1 MRTVLDVVSAVMLLV
16 GVLLYLVAALGLVRL
31 PDVFSRMHAATKA
44 STLGL
49 ALVLLGAMLRVEQA
63 GDAVRL
69 GLVIAFTFL
78 TAPVGAHMLGRAA
91 YRSGVG
97 GIEDLA
103 VDELKDPDGPDPDGV
118 ERAGPGTDSDTDT
131 DDQSGATHERG
142 QRP

>member
-1 MRTVLDVVSAVMLLV
+1 MRTVLDVASS
-16 GVLLYLVAALGLVRL
+16 VLLLSGVALFLLAGLGVVRL

-49 ALVLLGAMLRVEQA
+49 ALVLLGAMLRVEQP

-69 GLVIAFTFL
+69 ALVIAFTFL

-97 GIEDLA
+97 GIEDLK
-103 VDELKDPDGPDPDGV
+103 VDELRDP
-118 ERAGPGTDSDTDT
+118 
-131 DDQSGATHERG
+131 RG
-142 QRP
+142 SEAPEPP

>member
-1 MRTVLDVVSAVMLLV
+1 MRAVLDVASAVLV
-16 GVLLYLVAALGLVRL
+16 LSGVVLYLVAGLGVLRL

-49 ALVLLGAMLRVEQA
+49 ALVLVGAMLRVEQS

-69 GLVIAFTFL
+69 VLVIAFTFL

-97 GIEDLA
+97 GIEDLQ
-103 VDELKDPDGPDPDGV
+103 VDELRDPEGADAP
-118 ERAGPGTDSDTDT
+118 EQPG
-131 DDQSGATHERG
+131 E
-142 QRP
+142 P

>member
-1 MRTVLDVVSAVMLLV
+1 MRTVLDVASAVLQLSGVTLFLLA
-16 GVLLYLVAALGLVRL
+16 GLGIVRL

-44 STLGL
+44 STLGV

-69 GLVIAFTFL
+69 ALVIAFTFL

-97 GIEDLA
+97 GIDDLT
-103 VDELKDPDGPDPDGV
+103 VDELK
-118 ERAGPGTDSDTDT
+118 ESDT
-131 DDQSGATHERG
+131 GG
-142 QRP
+142 

>member
-1 MRTVLDVVSAVMLLV
+1 MRAALDVVSS
-16 GVLLYLVAALGLVRL
+16 VLLLSGVTLFLLAALGIVRL

-49 ALVLLGAMLRVEQA
+49 SLVLIGAMLRAEQA

-97 GIEDLA
+97 GIDDLT
-103 VDELKDPDGPDPDGV
+103 VDELRDPGPTSDDP
-118 ERAGPGTDSDTDT
+118 AG
-131 DDQSGATHERG
+131 
-142 QRP
+142 